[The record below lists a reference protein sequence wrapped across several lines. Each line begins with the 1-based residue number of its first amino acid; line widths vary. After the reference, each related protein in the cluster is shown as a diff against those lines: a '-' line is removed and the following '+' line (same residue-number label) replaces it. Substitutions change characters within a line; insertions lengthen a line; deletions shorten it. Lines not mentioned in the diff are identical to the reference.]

1 MATVRFRYLLIVL
14 LMASSTAFAGARRR
28 PASPVVPEPAAQWLD
43 KHAIVLAETEANGG
57 LDDLA
62 PLASI
67 VGNASVVG
75 LGDGTHGTHEFYT
88 TKLRILQFLIQQKDF
103 DVLVVAGGF
112 AQFER
117 VNAYVQGGPGDVRQV
132 LTPLFGEIEAFYL
145 KVDEF
150 AVVVEWMRNY
160 NLTRGSKPAI
170 EIFGAESFDGRRAA
184 QLVVDYLRA
193 VDSASVDAALAA
205 YTCVT
210 PIEPPAG
217 CSSAAQSIREAIAA
231 KEADYTARSS
241 ARRFADALQAA
252 TVVTQSVSLPETGID
267 TIHDAAT
274 VANVLWARDH
284 RGTAKKIV
292 YWAHDE
298 SLMRLLSEFGL
309 PTPGELLSR
318 ILGSDYVNFASATWA
333 GTFLVQWIGNPEM
346 LVTRPFA
353 PAGNDAYELFFHQ
366 SHHPAIVVPLRGDV
380 HPFLL
385 SPHHLRQGSLG
396 EYTLKT
402 ATRDQVIDLRKRF
415 DAIVFVDQTTPTH
428 PLN

>member
-1 MATVRFRYLLIVL
+1 MAPVRFRALLIVL
-14 LMASSTAFAGARRR
+14 LLISSTAFAGARRR
-28 PASPVVPEPAAQWLD
+28 PASPVAPEPAAQWLD
-43 KHAIVLAETEANGG
+43 KHAIVLAATEATGN

-75 LGDGTHGTHEFYT
+75 LGDGTHGSHEFYT
-88 TKLRILQFLIQQKDF
+88 TKLRMLQFLVQQKGF
-103 DVLVVAGGF
+103 DVLVVQGSF
-112 AQFER
+112 AQFQR

-132 LTPLFGEIEAFYL
+132 LTPVLGEIEVFYL

-150 AVVVEWMRNY
+150 AAVVEWMRNY

-170 EIFGAESFDGRRAA
+170 EISGAESFDGRRAA
-184 QLVVDYLRA
+184 QLVVDYLRV
-193 VDSASVDAALAA
+193 VDPASVNAALAA

-210 PIEPPAG
+210 PFEPAAG
-217 CSSAAQSIREAIAA
+217 CSGATQSIREAIAA

-241 ARRFADALQAA
+241 ARQFADALQAA

-267 TIHDAAT
+267 AIHDAAT
-274 VANVLWARDH
+274 VTNLLWARDH

-298 SLMRLLSEFGL
+298 SLMRLLSDFGL

-318 ILGSDYVNFASATWA
+318 TLGSDYVNFASATWA
-333 GTFLVQWIGNPEM
+333 GTFLVQYIGNPEM

-353 PAGNDAYELFFHQ
+353 PAGNDAYELFFHE
-366 SHHPAIVVPLRGDV
+366 SRHPAIVVPLRGDV

-385 SPHHLRQGSLG
+385 SPHHLRQGGLG
-396 EYTLKT
+396 EYTSK
-402 ATRDQVIDLRKRF
+402 AANRDQVLDLRKRF
-415 DAIVFVDQTTPTH
+415 DAIVFVDQTTPTN
-428 PLN
+428 PF